1 MKSRQNIS
9 ATNYR
14 MFLYFGALFIL
25 AFVFRFWDLDQR
37 AMHHDESLHALYS
50 WYIDASEGFFGN
62 GYKHDPMMHGPL
74 QIELTGLI
82 FKIFGD
88 NEYTARILYVLCGS
102 FIVVI
107 PYFLRTRLTDV
118 GALIAAAMLAFSP
131 TMMYFSRF
139 ARNDILVALLT
150 LALVIC
156 IWRYMDDGRKKYL
169 YYSSALLA
177 LLFTAKET
185 AYIITAIFGFYFFL
199 LVSFENFHTVK
210 KFAFS
215 NKPNVITVAYK
226 FILALCIKFYRGVI
240 AKNKSR
246 SLDLIMI
253 FICLSLPLWTAIFGL
268 IQFTPILNW
277 SGLVL
282 ISPVGGNNPIG
293 SPYAGGLVIATG
305 FILFT
310 IWIASRL
317 GILWNKKIWW
327 RCALLFSFIWILCF
341 SSFLTNLGGIGSCIW
356 SSLGYWLVQQEEAR
370 GGQPWY
376 YYLILINLY
385 ELLPILISVPATVFF
400 LKRRDKFDIF
410 LVYWS
415 IATLLAYTIAS
426 EKMPW
431 LLVNIILP
439 VIILSA
445 RYMGHLVGTIKFNQL
460 YSIKIASYALL
471 PFSLITFLLAII
483 FYGNLAT
490 TYKLAGLFV
499 LSFSFILLAATT
511 AVIIKN
517 KLELKFFKF
526 GFILITI
533 ILFTFSIYN
542 SLRVSFKYQDTP
554 VEMMIYTQTSPD
566 ITKLVRFIDGFEESN
581 GKGSVSLGVDST
593 SGFTWP
599 WSWYMRNNRNTRY
612 IPYTVSNLE
621 AISDSDIILVHS
633 RNKNEADELLKGT
646 FYQGA
651 LIKHRWWFPE
661 GYRGM
666 SLHKF
671 VDSTVSID
679 TWRWI
684 LRYFLFRDGVIE
696 RLGSENAYVYFSLER
711 FPELQYGL
719 IE

>member
-1 MKSRQNIS
+1 M
-9 ATNYR
+9 
-14 MFLYFGALFIL
+14 
-25 AFVFRFWDLDQR
+25 
-37 AMHHDESLHALYS
+37 
-50 WYIDASEGFFGN
+50 
-62 GYKHDPMMHGPL
+62 
-74 QIELTGLI
+74 
-82 FKIFGD
+82 
-88 NEYTARILYVLCGS
+88 
-102 FIVVI
+102 
-107 PYFLRTRLTDV
+107 
-118 GALIAAAMLAFSP
+118 
-131 TMMYFSRF
+131 
-139 ARNDILVALLT
+139 
-150 LALVIC
+150 
-156 IWRYMDDGRKKYL
+156 
-169 YYSSALLA
+169 
-177 LLFTAKET
+177 
-185 AYIITAIFGFYFFL
+185 
-199 LVSFENFHTVK
+199 
-210 KFAFS
+210 
-215 NKPNVITVAYK
+215 
-226 FILALCIKFYRGVI
+226 
-240 AKNKSR
+240 
-246 SLDLIMI
+246 
-253 FICLSLPLWTAIFGL
+253 
-268 IQFTPILNW
+268 
-277 SGLVL
+277 
-282 ISPVGGNNPIG
+282 
-293 SPYAGGLVIATG
+293 
-305 FILFT
+305 
-310 IWIASRL
+310 
-317 GILWNKKIWW
+317 
-327 RCALLFSFIWILCF
+327 
-341 SSFLTNLGGIGSCIW
+341 TNLGGVGSGIW

-385 ELLPILISVPATVFF
+385 ELLPILISIPATIFF

-483 FYGNLAT
+483 FYGDLAT

-542 SLRVSFKYQDTP
+542 SWRVSFKYQDTP

-599 WSWYMRNNRNTRY
+599 WSWYMSNNRNTRY